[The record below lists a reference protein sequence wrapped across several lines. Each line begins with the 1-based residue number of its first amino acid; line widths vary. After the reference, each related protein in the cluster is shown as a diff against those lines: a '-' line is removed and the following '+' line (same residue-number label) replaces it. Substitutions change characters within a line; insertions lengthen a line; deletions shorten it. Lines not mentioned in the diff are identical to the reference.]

1 MLQIGLAL
9 SLICWILNDPH
20 TRQTVTFHRLS
31 YTASM
36 GGVHKGATAVAE
48 AYWKGFKED
57 CRKCGRRENEC
68 DECEELEEIEN

>member
-1 MLQIGLAL
+1 
-9 SLICWILNDPH
+9 
-20 TRQTVTFHRLS
+20 
-31 YTASM
+31 M

-48 AYWKGFKED
+48 AYWKGFKEG